1 MSAGLLGITGVLVLV
16 MFFLI
21 RMPIAFSMGL
31 TGLLG
36 LSYLTSFKTAL
47 LFLPRDLFEVFSSY
61 SISAIPMF
69 ILMGYYGF
77 SAGLGARL
85 YEAAYSLFGHIRG
98 GLAISTIFACAGF
111 GAICGSCTATSATMG
126 KLAIPAMKK
135 YKYDNAMAAGCVA
148 ASGTL
153 GILIPPSVVLL
164 VYGILTS
171 ESISKLFIAG
181 IVPGIVLAI
190 CMSSAV
196 YLYCVKN
203 PKVGPPGEKVAFK
216 EKVKAIG
223 GIIDVLILFIAVIG
237 GLLFGFFTPTQ
248 AGGVGSVGAI
258 LIGLAR
264 RGLTWKAFLENT
276 KEALRT
282 SCMILTVMAFATVF
296 GHFITLSKIT
306 FMLSDWIVGLKVPGF
321 FIMMIIMVI
330 YLIGG
335 CFVDSLPF
343 MILTIPIFFPVV
355 VSLGYDPIWF
365 GVIVT
370 ILTGIGTIT
379 PPVGINVYVIK
390 NITNDKDLPLEAI
403 FKGTF
408 IFFVAMMVGTLVLV
422 TFPSWTLFLPNLL
435 VK

>member
-1 MSAGLLGITGVLVLV
+1 MSPAVLGITGIIFLV
-16 MFFLI
+16 FLFMI
-21 RMPIAFSMGL
+21 RMPIAFSMGV
-31 TGLLG
+31 TGFLG
-36 LSYLTSFKTAL
+36 LVYLTSFKTAL
-47 LFLPRDLFEVFSSY
+47 LFLPRDLFELFSSY

-77 SAGLGARL
+77 SAGLGTRL
-85 YEAAYSLFGHIRG
+85 YESAYSIFGHIRG

-126 KLAIPAMKK
+126 KLAIPAMRK
-135 YKYDNAMAAGCVA
+135 YKYNDMIAAGCVA

-171 ESISKLFIAG
+171 ESIGKLFIAG

-190 CMSSAV
+190 FMSSAV
-196 YLYCVKN
+196 YVYCLKN
-203 PKVGPPGEKVAFK
+203 PKVGPPGEKMLLK
-216 EKVKAIG
+216 QRIRAIIR
-223 GIIDVLILFIAVIG
+223 IIDVLILFVAVIG

-248 AGGVGSVGAI
+248 AGGVGAVGAI
-258 LIGLAR
+258 LIGLVR
-264 RGLTWKAFLENT
+264 RELTWKAFIVNT

-282 SCMILTVMAFATVF
+282 SCMILTVMAFATIF

-306 FMLSDWIVGLKVPGF
+306 FMLSDWIVALKIPGF
-321 FIMMIIMVI
+321 FIMMIIMLI
-330 YLIGG
+330 YLMGG

-343 MILTIPIFFPVV
+343 MILTVPIFYPVV

-370 ILTGIGTIT
+370 ILTGVGTIT

-390 NITNDKDLPLEAI
+390 GITNDLPLEVI
-403 FKGTF
+403 FRGTF
-408 IFFVAMMVGTLVLV
+408 LFFLAMMIGTILLIA
-422 TFPSWTLFLPNLL
+422 FPSWTLFLPNL

>member
-1 MSAGLLGITGVLVLV
+1 MSPALLGITGIILLVIL
-16 MFFLI
+16 FLI
-21 RMPIAFSMGL
+21 RMPIAFSMGI

-36 LSYLTSFKTAL
+36 LAYLTSFKTAL
-47 LFLPRDLFEVFSSY
+47 LFLPRDLFELFSSY

-77 SAGLGARL
+77 SAGIGQRL
-85 YEAAYSLFGHIRG
+85 YEATYSIFGHIRG

-126 KLAIPAMKK
+126 KLAIPAMRK
-135 YKYDNAMAAGCVA
+135 YKYNDMIAAGCVA

-171 ESISKLFIAG
+171 ESIGKLFIAG
-181 IVPGIVLAI
+181 IIPGIVLAI
-190 CMSSAV
+190 FMSLAV
-196 YLYCVKN
+196 YLYCLKN
-203 PKVGPPGEKVAFK
+203 PKVGPPGEKLPVKVRIKAFLK
-216 EKVKAIG
+216 
-223 GIIDVLILFIAVIG
+223 IIDVIILFIAVIG

-258 LIGLAR
+258 LIGLIR
-264 RGLTWKAFLENT
+264 RELTWKAFLDNT

-321 FIMMIIMVI
+321 IIMMIIMII

-343 MILTIPIFFPVV
+343 MILTVPIFYPVV

-370 ILTGIGTIT
+370 ILTGVGTIT

-390 NITNDKDLPLEAI
+390 GITNDLPLEVI

-408 IFFVAMMVGTLVLV
+408 LFFVAMMAGTLLLIA
-422 TFPSWTLFLPNLL
+422 FPSWTLFLPNL